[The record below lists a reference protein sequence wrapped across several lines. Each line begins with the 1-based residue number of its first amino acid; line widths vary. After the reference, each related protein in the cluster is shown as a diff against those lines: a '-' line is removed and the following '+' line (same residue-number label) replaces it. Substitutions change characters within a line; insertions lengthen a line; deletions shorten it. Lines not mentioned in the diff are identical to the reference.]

1 MSLLYLDMVFSETL
15 RMYPPAEYLHRITS
29 ETYNVPNSNLVIEEG
44 TPVFISVRGLHYE
57 PKYFLD
63 PDKFD
68 PERFNEENKRDRPA
82 YVYLPFGE
90 GPRTCI
96 GIRLGLLE
104 MKLALVKISSKFEV
118 SPCEKTLIPM
128 KLDSRGHLTTPLGG

>member
-1 MSLLYLDMVFSETL
+1 MSLPYLDMVFSETL

-29 ETYNVPNSNLVIEEG
+29 ETYNVPNSNLVIEKG

-96 GIRLGLLE
+96 DEKIDFNLKINIILLSICLSE
-104 MKLALVKISSKFEV
+104 S
-118 SPCEKTLIPM
+118 
-128 KLDSRGHLTTPLGG
+128 